1 MRTQDFDYELPP
13 ERIAQVPAERRDE
26 ARMLVVERR
35 IGALHHRRA
44 RDLPEYL
51 RTGDL
56 LVANNT
62 RVIPARLLGR
72 RETGGQAEVFLL
84 KRLSVESESE
94 ALWNTLVRPGKRIK
108 KGTVVYFQNCR
119 LIGVCVEHYPDGSRD
134 FLFRKNLSIRNTD
147 SGEREPES
155 LKDLIFGAG
164 SVPLPPYIREPLRD
178 HERYQTIYSEEE
190 GAVAAPTAGLHFT
203 DGLITDLKK
212 QGTEFCTVTLHVG
225 LGTFR
230 PLEDE
235 GCPFSIEGH
244 IMHSESFYVKSEEVR
259 KIECAKREKR
269 RIIGIGTTSVR
280 VLESLP
286 FFEKRADGSYG
297 GDTRLFIYPPFP
309 FVYTNAMIT
318 NFHLPKS
325 SLLLMVSAF
334 ASRELIMSA
343 YEEAIENGYRFY
355 SFGDACLIL

>member
-1 MRTQDFDYELPP
+1 VNLSDFDYTLPM
-13 ERIAQVPAERRDE
+13 EKIAQHPVEPRDHSRLMVINRNTRTIE
-26 ARMLVVERR
+26 
-35 IGALHHRRA
+35 HRRFYH
-44 RDLPEYL
+44 LPDYIL
-51 RTGDL
+51 PSDL
-56 LVANNT
+56 LVINNT

-108 KGTVVYFQNCR
+108 KGTVVYFQNRR

-147 SGEREPES
+147 LGEREPETV
-155 LKDLIFGAG
+155 KDLIFGAG

-203 DGLITDLKK
+203 DGLIADLKK

-343 YEEAIENGYRFY
+343 YEEAIENGYRFF